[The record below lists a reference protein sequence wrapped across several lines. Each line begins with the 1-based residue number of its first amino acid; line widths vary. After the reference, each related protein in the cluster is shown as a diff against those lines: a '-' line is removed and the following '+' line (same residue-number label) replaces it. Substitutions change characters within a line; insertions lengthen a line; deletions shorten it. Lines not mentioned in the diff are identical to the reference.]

1 MFYFFK
7 FQSVES
13 TRSPSPQQILSP
25 EPPIVPVQRSSSFGD
40 SNFSNENIF
49 AARPIQVEEDDPILK
64 RAKKLDVFST
74 DDREFYLLP
83 AEEAQKLNLSDST
96 DRNSLQQTDSLS
108 FSEDSD
114 STRIYD
120 LCTRETQ
127 ILNTNKKSTP
137 PQSPLSVHK
146 SIIPVT
152 REFDS
157 LGSNSVEIVSL
168 QPKVIHSQLKKPF
181 ISTINIKPL
190 SPDTVKFFA
199 PKKKGIFAP
208 KVKMADEIVLEQQ
221 GSVKS
226 NGNIEK
232 EIIEAEVAG
241 VLPSVKEL
249 MKSFGS
255 NKIESAGPVNRPTV
269 SYNIKTTKCV

>member
-1 MFYFFK
+1 M
-7 FQSVES
+7 
-13 TRSPSPQQILSP
+13 
-25 EPPIVPVQRSSSFGD
+25 
-40 SNFSNENIF
+40 SNENIF

-83 AEEAQKLNLSDST
+83 AEEAQKLNLSDSELA
-96 DRNSLQQTDSLS
+96 SLQQTDSLS

-137 PQSPLSVHK
+137 PQSPSSVHK
-146 SIIPVT
+146 SITPVIIDNT
-152 REFDS
+152 REFES
-157 LGSNSVEIVSL
+157 LGSNSVEIISL
-168 QPKVIHSQLKKPF
+168 QPKVVNSQLKKPF
-181 ISTINIKPL
+181 ISTIDIKPL

-199 PKKKGIFAP
+199 PKKKGFFSPP
-208 KVKMADEIVLEQQ
+208 KTKMADEIALEQQ
-221 GSVKS
+221 GVVRS

-255 NKIESAGPVNRPTV
+255 NNVQPSGPVNRPTV
-269 SYNIKTTKCV
+269 SNLVFNENSDCLYIFACLR